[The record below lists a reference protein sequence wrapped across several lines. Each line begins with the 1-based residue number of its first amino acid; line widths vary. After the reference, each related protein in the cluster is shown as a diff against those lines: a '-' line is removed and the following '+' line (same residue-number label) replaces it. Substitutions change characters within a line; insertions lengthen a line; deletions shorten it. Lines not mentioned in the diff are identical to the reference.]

1 MRRPRSR
8 PVERGDRGGA
18 ERRLLLIGGER
29 RPGSGGEWLDI
40 VKPADEAVIG
50 RLAVATPGD
59 LDEAPAAAQSG
70 FQAWRRTTPMME
82 GIDA

>member
-8 PVERGDRGGA
+8 PVERGDRGCA
-18 ERRLLLIGGER
+18 ER